1 MPDISNTTPTTAAS
15 SVLSYQVK
23 SISQMDIGLL
33 QQLPRT
39 VSGGPARLRFSA
51 DNGFHATLRE
61 RVEAYFSEHHNA
73 RTSANVNMWLKS
85 VFILAS
91 YLACYIFLVWFAIT
105 WWQAVALSVVLG
117 GLAALIGFNIQHDGG
132 HHAYS
137 GSLKKNRVVAATL
150 DLIGASSYLWQWKH
164 GIYHHGYP
172 NISGHDTDINVGRVL
187 RLEPH
192 QPFLRHHRWQ
202 HLYIWLLYGIM
213 APRWQLYDD
222 FREIANG
229 AIGPHRIPRPRGG
242 ELALLIGGKL
252 VFLSM
257 ALIVPMFFHPVWVV
271 LLLYG
276 LTSYTLGFLLSITF
290 QLAHNT
296 ALVDFPR
303 SSADG
308 QIAQSW
314 AEHQISTT
322 ADFARKNRV
331 VTWLLGGLNYQVEHH
346 LFPHVCHV
354 HYPAISPIVAATCH
368 EYGIT
373 FREHSTCLSGLRE
386 HYRWL
391 RFLGNKPP
399 NTLSVTV

>member
-1 MPDISNTTPTTAAS
+1 
-15 SVLSYQVK
+15 
-23 SISQMDIGLL
+23 MDIGLSEP
-33 QQLPRT
+33 LPR
-39 VSGGPARLRFSA
+39 SIPGEPARLRFSA
-51 DNGFHATLRE
+51 DNGFHAALRE
-61 RVEAYFSEHHNA
+61 RVEAYFNEHHNS
-73 RTSANVNMWLKS
+73 RTRANLNMWLKS
-85 VFILAS
+85 VIILAS
-91 YLACYIFLVWFAIT
+91 FLTCYIFLVWFAVT
-105 WWQAVALSVVLG
+105 WWQAVALSIVLG

-132 HHAYS
+132 HHAY
-137 GSLKKNRVVAATL
+137 GESLKKNRVVAATL

-192 QPFLRHHRWQ
+192 QPLLRHHRWQ

-222 FREIANG
+222 FREMAHG

-242 ELALLIGGKL
+242 ELALFIGGKL
-252 VFLSM
+252 IFLSM
-257 ALIVPMFFHPVWVV
+257 ALIVPMFFHPIWVV

-296 ALVDFPR
+296 ALVDFPLP
-303 SSADG
+303 SADG

-322 ADFARKNRV
+322 ADFARKNRI

-354 HYPAISPIVAATCH
+354 HYPAISPIVAATCR

-373 FREHSTCLSGLRE
+373 FREHPTCVSGLRE

-391 RFLGNKPP
+391 KSLGQTPGNQPVIIPP
-399 NTLSVTV
+399 ADPPVAS